1 MSHNTYH
8 QGNDPIYP
16 LPIHNFFDK
25 MELCKDYILEKE
37 MQYLFFFASIIYYFF
52 PA

>member
-8 QGNDPIYP
+8 QGNDSIYP

-25 MELCKDYILEKE
+25 MELCKDLLLSGKTQKAIKILPEA
-37 MQYLFFFASIIYYFF
+37 Q
-52 PA
+52 